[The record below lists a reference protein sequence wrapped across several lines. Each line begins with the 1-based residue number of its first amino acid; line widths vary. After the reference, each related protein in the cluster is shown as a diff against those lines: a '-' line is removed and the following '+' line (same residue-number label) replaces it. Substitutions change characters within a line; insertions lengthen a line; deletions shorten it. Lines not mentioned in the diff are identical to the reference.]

1 MVVQEDLAVV
11 VYMAVVVDIAV
22 MVTHMAEAGEV
33 LIRREM
39 ETRRQESLHTEGS
52 RAVSEIDL
60 AVGVC
65 YQGITQGRQ
74 VTTSETTE

>member
-11 VYMAVVVDIAV
+11 VYMAVVVDMAV

-33 LIRREM
+33 LIRGDM

-52 RAVSEIDL
+52 RAVS
-60 AVGVC
+60 
-65 YQGITQGRQ
+65 
-74 VTTSETTE
+74 